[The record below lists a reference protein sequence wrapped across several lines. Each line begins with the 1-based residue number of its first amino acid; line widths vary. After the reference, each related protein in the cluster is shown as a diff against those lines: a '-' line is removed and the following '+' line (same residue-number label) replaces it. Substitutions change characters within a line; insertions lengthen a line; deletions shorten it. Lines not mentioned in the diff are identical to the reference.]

1 MLEKFFEKKDTTE
14 YIEREDGLSFD
25 EPSVVD
31 EDVVLN
37 LSSLGNGAEDGDFEN
52 ENGENAEVDGLAVGV
67 FEDDF
72 FTVVGEKE
80 QEDEVGDSEEPKDQ
94 DPETVCVETVDR
106 IKSGKTTVQDG
117 VKILIGLAENGYA
130 EAWISLGEF
139 YSESASVYDPDSAF
153 RCFSK
158 AAREGVSEGN
168 YRLGTCYADGFGC
181 ERDEEKAV
189 DCFFAGAE
197 KEHVGCMRALGICRE
212 FGVGCPID
220 YEIAAK
226 LYSRA
231 AELGDAVATNNLGG
245 CYFYGHGVSQNK
257 EYAVELYERAA
268 ALGNANAEC
277 RLGICKET
285 GDGCEKNLARAFEC
299 YQKAAAAGN
308 VLAQYR
314 MAICYD
320 KGLGTEQNLALAFDA
335 YSSAAKA
342 GFAPAM
348 YEVGVKCRHGKGT
361 RKDHDTAYRMFSA
374 AAEAGIPAAEYEVG
388 NCYFE
393 GSGTVRNRELAYM
406 RYLNAVEMDDTNAK
420 AAYKIGLCNLR
431 GLGTKKDEKAA
442 FEWFCRGDEHGSR
455 GAAYM
460 MGECY
465 FFGIGVEEDK
475 ARAVEC
481 YERSISHSS
490 EYKERTASALLAL
503 AQCLEH
509 GYGVER
515 DSRRALVIYKQAAE
529 FGSEEAMY
537 RTGCAILAGVGMR
550 AEYPAA
556 RIYILRAAR
565 KGYVPAI
572 TMMGIFADEGKGIPQ
587 NRKDAKQWY
596 IKALNS
602 SPDKKLNLYEFPERT
617 LRELELKKESET
629 EARYRLGMLMA
640 RTDPTAQSYISSV
653 EHIALAASLGH
664 EGAQTE
670 MSKIYVH
677 GGDLKSYFESPFSRE
692 DALFENGDS
701 TPSKEILGAAM
712 NKLGDAMYDGKS
724 MVKKNEAAAARCYKI
739 AAELGNTDACYN
751 YGWCL
756 RHGVGVPENDA
767 ESIKWLKFAA
777 DKGNSNAAY
786 SYGLC
791 CEEGAGSGVKNKR
804 EALFY
809 YRIAAAAGHAEAAKR
824 YMMLTSKE

>member
-1 MLEKFFEKKDTTE
+1 MLENFFEKRDTAE
-14 YIEREDGLSFD
+14 YEREDGLSFD
-25 EPSVVD
+25 ADHVAD
-31 EDVVLN
+31 DDVALDM
-37 LSSLGNGAEDGDFEN
+37 SSLGDGALSVLFERNDGVKSKEDGLD
-52 ENGENAEVDGLAVGV
+52 VGI

-72 FTVVGEKE
+72 LAVVGEDDG
-80 QEDEVGDSEEPKDQ
+80 DEATARERAPEEVCG
-94 DPETVCVETVDR
+94 ETAESVR
-106 IKSGKTTVQDG
+106 SGEMRAEEAIEIFAK
-117 VKILIGLAENGYA
+117 LAENGYA
-130 EAWISLGEF
+130 EAWLYLGEL
-139 YSESASVYDPDSAF
+139 YSEDASVYDPASAF
-153 RCFSK
+153 ECFSN
-158 AAREGVSEGN
+158 AAQADIAEGY
-168 YRLGTCYADGFGC
+168 YRLGTCYADEFGC
-181 ERDEEKAV
+181 EKDEAKAV
-189 DCFFAGAE
+189 ECFLTGAE

-212 FGVGCPID
+212 HGIGCSID
-220 YEIAAK
+220 YEMAAK
-226 LYSRA
+226 LYSMA
-231 AELGDAVATNNLGG
+231 SELGDATAINNLGG
-245 CYFYGHGVSQNK
+245 CYFYGHGVHQSK
-257 EYAVELYERAA
+257 ELAVELYERAA
-268 ALGNANAEC
+268 MLGSANAAC
-277 RLGICKET
+277 RLGLCKEK
-285 GDGCEKNLARAFEC
+285 GEGCERDAVRAFEC

-308 VLAQYR
+308 ATAQYHL
-314 MAICYD
+314 AVCYD
-320 KGLGTEQNLALAFDA
+320 KGIGTEQNLVLAFEA
-335 YSSAAKA
+335 YSAAAKA
-342 GFAPAM
+342 GCAQAT
-348 YEVGVKCRHGKGT
+348 YEVGLRCRHGKGT
-361 RKDHDTAYRMFSA
+361 RKDQDTAYRMFSA

-393 GSGTVRNRELAYM
+393 GSGTVRNRELAYQ
-406 RYLNAVEMDDTNAK
+406 RYLNAFEMDEANAK

-431 GLGTKKDEKAA
+431 GLGTEKDEKSA
-442 FEWFCRGDEHGSR
+442 FEWFCRGDELGSR

-460 MGECY
+460 MGECC
-465 FFGIGVEEDK
+465 FFGVGIDEDRP
-475 ARAVEC
+475 RAVEC
-481 YERSISHSS
+481 YERSLSYAN
-490 EYKERTASALLAL
+490 EYKERTISALLAL

-515 DSRRALVIYKQAAE
+515 DSRRALTLYKQAAE

-537 RTGCAILAGVGMR
+537 RTGRAILAGVGMK

-556 RIYILRAAR
+556 RTYILRAAR

-596 IKALNS
+596 LKALNS
-602 SPDKKLNLYEFPERT
+602 PPDKKLKLYEFPERT
-617 LRELELKKESET
+617 HRELEVRKEAEI
-629 EARYRLGMLMA
+629 EAHYRLGMLTA
-640 RTDPTAQSYISSV
+640 RIEPSAQAYISSV
-653 EHIALAASLGH
+653 EYIALAASLGH

-692 DALFENGDS
+692 DALFENGDAE
-701 TPSKEILGAAM
+701 PSREILGAAM

-724 MVKKNEAAAARCYKI
+724 MVKKNEAAAARCYRI

-756 RHGVGVPENDA
+756 RHGVGVRENDA
-767 ESIKWLKFAA
+767 ESIKWLKLAA

-824 YMMLTSKE
+824 YLELTSKE

>member
-1 MLEKFFEKKDTTE
+1 MLENTFEKKDTIE
-14 YIEREDGLSFD
+14 YGENEDGLPFD
-25 EPSVVD
+25 DMRLDDDDIDLDLSSLDGSDDEMPNTVNDAD
-31 EDVVLN
+31 EDVEDSN
-37 LSSLGNGAEDGDFEN
+37 YASLA
-52 ENGENAEVDGLAVGV
+52 
-67 FEDDF
+67 DD
-72 FTVVGEKE
+72 
-80 QEDEVGDSEEPKDQ
+80 EPKS
-94 DPETVCVETVDR
+94 PETVCLETIDLLE
-106 IKSGKTTVQDG
+106 SGKMSVDNG
-117 VKILIGLAENGYA
+117 ISILRALAEESFP
-130 EAWISLGEF
+130 EAWTNLGYI
-139 YSESASVYDPDSAF
+139 YSENASVYDPAVAF
-153 RCFSK
+153 ECFENATK
-158 AAREGVSEGN
+158 AEVADG
-168 YRLGTCYADGFGC
+168 YYYLGSCFADGFGC
-181 ERDEEKAV
+181 EKNEEKAV
-189 DCFFAGAE
+189 ECFLTGAE
-197 KEHVGCMRALGICRE
+197 KDHIGCIRALGICRE
-212 FGVGCPID
+212 FGIGCPID

-226 LYSRA
+226 LYSKA
-231 AELGDAVATNNLGG
+231 AELGDAVAINNLGG
-245 CYFYGHGVSQNK
+245 CYFYGHGVPQNK
-257 EYAVELYERAA
+257 KYAVELYEKAA
-268 ALGNANAEC
+268 TLGNVNAQC
-277 RLGICKET
+277 RLGICRET
-285 GDGCEKNLARAFEC
+285 GDGCKMDTALAFEC
-299 YQKAAAAGN
+299 YQKAAAEGN
-308 VLAQYR
+308 VTAQYR

-335 YSSAAKA
+335 YSTAAKA
-342 GFAPAM
+342 GHAEAM
-348 YEVGVKCRHGKGT
+348 CEVGNKCRHGKGT
-361 RKDHDTAYRMFSA
+361 RKDQEMAYRMFLA
-374 AAEAGIPAAEYEVG
+374 ASEAGVPTAEYELG

-393 GSGTVRNRELAYM
+393 GSGTVRNRELAYQ

-431 GLGTKKDEKAA
+431 GLGTKKDENAA
-442 FEWFCRGDEHGSR
+442 FEWFCRGDQLGSR

-460 MGECY
+460 MGECC
-465 FFGIGVEEDK
+465 FFGIGVEEDR

-481 YERSISHSS
+481 YERSISYAYEH
-490 EYKERTASALLAL
+490 KDRTVPALLAL
-503 AQCLEH
+503 GQCLEH

-515 DSRRALVIYKQAAE
+515 DSRRALTLYKQAAE

-537 RTGCAILAGVGMR
+537 RTGRAILSGVGMK
-550 AEYPAA
+550 AEYAAA

-572 TMMGIFADEGKGIPQ
+572 MMMGVFADEGKGIPQ

-596 IKALNS
+596 IKALNA
-602 SPDKKLNLYEFPERT
+602 PVDKKLKLYEFPERAK
-617 LRELELKKESET
+617 RELEVRKDAEI

-640 RTDPTAQSYISSV
+640 RTEPTTQSYISAI

-664 EGAQTE
+664 EDAQIE

-692 DALFENGDS
+692 DALFDNGDS
-701 TPSKEILGAAM
+701 IPSKEILGATM
-712 NKLGDAMYDGKS
+712 NKLGDSMYDGKS
-724 MVKKNEAAAARCYKI
+724 LVKKNESAAARCYKV

-767 ESIKWLKFAA
+767 ESIKWLKLAA

-824 YMMLTSKE
+824 YLMLTSKE